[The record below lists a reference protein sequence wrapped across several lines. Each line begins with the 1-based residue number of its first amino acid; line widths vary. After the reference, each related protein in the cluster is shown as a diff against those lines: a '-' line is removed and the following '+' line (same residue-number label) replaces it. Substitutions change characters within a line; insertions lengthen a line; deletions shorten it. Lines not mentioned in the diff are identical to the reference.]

1 MHLKIQLTLS
11 LHATNQTTRDK
22 VIPHMVTYDVVSA
35 FPNKSFNLRRL
46 STTMVYNPAKDAL
59 WPIPYTEMRTN
70 TAITENNPGY

>member
-1 MHLKIQLTLS
+1 MP
-11 LHATNQTTRDK
+11 HAK
-22 VIPHMVTYDVVSA
+22 PVIDEDWIVTYDVVSA
-35 FPNKSFNLRRL
+35 FPNKSFDLRRL